1 LSSSDGYNIWESDK
15 RLHKARRSWF
25 KNWWNDSWRDRL
37 LAAISFV
44 ADFNSTLNIPVGS
57 DVFLKVSTFP
67 ETFISP
73 VSYTLLD
80 DENIYEEEFP
90 DDDLVD
96 EEEFEDL
103 DE

>member
-1 LSSSDGYNIWESDK
+1 M
-15 RLHKARRSWF
+15 
-25 KNWWNDSWRDRL
+25 
-37 LAAISFV
+37 
-44 ADFNSTLNIPVGS
+44 
-57 DVFLKVSTFP
+57 
-67 ETFISP
+67 SP